1 MKIAVIGCGAMG
13 GLFGA
18 YLSQANDV
26 TVIDVVEETVDA
38 INEHGLTVEEP
49 DGSSRTYHPRALL
62 SGTATEPVD
71 LAILFVKATASRAA
85 LASNAALLGPTT
97 YLLTL
102 QNGSGHEDVLG
113 GFVDASRVVIGTT
126 QHNASRGDAGQVR
139 HGGSGITVIGAPQGA
154 KADLTP
160 IVEAF
165 SASGFEISAS
175 DDVRQLVWSKL
186 FTNVSASACTALLQ
200 MPMGYLVDDEHAW
213 RLCSQLV
220 DEAVAVAR
228 AQGYSFDAEEQRAV
242 VRRVCEASPEG
253 LTSICVD
260 IARGRKTEVDTITG
274 YVVRTA
280 RELGVSAPG
289 HEFVLTAIHALEG
302 REPSRIVR

>member
-18 YLSQANDV
+18 YLSQRNDV
-26 TVIDVVEETVDA
+26 TVIDVDKATIAA
-38 INEHGLTVEEP
+38 INERGLTVEEP
-49 DGSSRTYHPRALL
+49 DGSSRTYHPHAMV

-85 LASNAALLGPTT
+85 LSSNAGILGPDT

-113 GFVDASRVVIGTT
+113 AFVDASHVVIGTT

-139 HGGSGITVIGAPQGA
+139 HGGSGATVIGAPHGTER
-154 KADLTP
+154 DLAP
-160 IVEAF
+160 IVAAF
-165 SASGFEISAS
+165 SASGLEISAS
-175 DDVRQLVWSKL
+175 DDVQRLVWAKL

-200 MPMGYLVDDEHAW
+200 MPMGYLADNAHAW
-213 RLCSQLV
+213 QLCAQLV
-220 DEAVAVAR
+220 EEAVAVAR
-228 AQGYSFDAEEQRAV
+228 AQGFSFDAKEQLAM
-242 VRRVCEASPEG
+242 VRRVCETSPEG

-280 RELGVSAPG
+280 RELGVPAPG
-289 HEFVLTAIHALEG
+289 HELVLTMIHALEE
-302 REPSRIVR
+302 REPARIVR